1 MLYEMC
7 EGKLL
12 SYRRMCDRCQ
22 DVHTKG
28 LKACDCKCHD
38 AGGYSRWEWH

>member
-1 MLYEMC
+1 
-7 EGKLL
+7 
-12 SYRRMCDRCQ
+12 MCDRCQ

-38 AGGYSRWEWH
+38 SGIGRWEIR